1 MNESKPASVAAVA
14 KMIDTTPWSKGFA
27 PNQLTELARHM
38 ELHEV
43 KKNEIIF
50 EEGEQSN
57 YLTLV
62 VEGILAITKGGSI
75 DAANRIAVVNKGRT
89 FGEMSLLEAEPR
101 SATVVAATD
110 ARLLIMYEGQFNTML
125 RKSPEIGVQFMI
137 KIARLLSQRLRQ
149 TSNRLAD
156 FTHE

>member
-1 MNESKPASVAAVA
+1 MNESKPTTITAIAQ
-14 KMIDTTPWSKGFA
+14 MIGATVWGEGFA
-27 PNQLTELARHM
+27 ADQLIEIARHM

-43 KKNEIIF
+43 KRNEIVF

-62 VEGILAITKGGSI
+62 VEGILAITKGGST
-75 DAANRIAVVNKGRT
+75 DPANRIAVVNKGRT

-110 ARLLIMYEGQFNTML
+110 ARLLIMYEGQFNSML
-125 RKSPEIGVQFMI
+125 RKSPIIGVQFMI